1 MTVPDQRSLNRS
13 MFWRIERRLLSANRG
28 RVFVILLALG
38 AGAAVTAA
46 LLNLQVDAKRRL
58 TSDFRSF
65 GANVLVAP
73 QASASSSMSE
83 SVFDRIPDLSGA
95 GDVARADF
103 LYGVV
108 EISALREKDTRKQP
122 NATRAIL
129 TGYMHSAEQP
139 ARILPPALLLAE
151 QNRVLTD
158 SRYCGV
164 GVTLASALKLRTND
178 RVLLTAD
185 SRHDSCTVSVLPS
198 SGGPEDSQIFLQ
210 LAAAQT
216 LLGQPGRISLI
227 QLSVPGTPQQ
237 IQNYL
242 KGLQQKVPDADVRP
256 IRQFTEGEAK
266 IYGRI
271 SGVLNATVAVI
282 LVLTGLCVM
291 AAMTNIA
298 MERKNDV
305 ALMKAIGGA
314 ARRVLRF
321 FLMEATVLGFIGGL
335 VGAAF
340 GLLLS
345 VWLGKAVFG
354 VAARPRF
361 IVYPVSVALTVL
373 VAILGA
379 FPLRRLV
386 EIRPAAIFRGGE

>member
-1 MTVPDQRSLNRS
+1 MPDPRSLNRS

-58 TSDFRSF
+58 TTDFRSF
-65 GANVLVAP
+65 GPNLIVGP
-73 QASASSSMSE
+73 QDSTSPSTMSASNS
-83 SVFDRIPDLSGA
+83 DRIPDKDAAGA
-95 GDVARADF
+95 VAKAEL

-108 EISALREKDTRKQP
+108 EVSPVRAERARQNP
-122 NATRAIL
+122 GVTRAIL
-129 TGYMHSAEQP
+129 AGYSHSVEQP
-139 ARILPPALLLAE
+139 VRVLPSALLAA
-151 QNRVLTD
+151 QQSWVPAD
-158 SRYCGV
+158 SRQCGV
-164 GVTLASALKLRTND
+164 GEKLASALKVRSGARIQLNS
-178 RVLLTAD
+178 D
-185 SRHDSCTVSVLPS
+185 SRQDSCTVSVLPS
-198 SGGPEDSQIFLQ
+198 SGGPEDGQIFLE
-210 LAAAQT
+210 LPAAQT
-216 LLGQPGRISLI
+216 LLEQPGRISLI
-227 QLSVPGTPQQ
+227 QINVPGTPAQ
-237 IQNYL
+237 IQSYIAA
-242 KGLQQKVPDADVRP
+242 LQRQLPDVDVRP

-266 IYGRI
+266 IYSRI
-271 SGVLNATVAVI
+271 SSVLNATVAVI
-282 LVLTGLCVM
+282 LILTGLCVM

-321 FLMEATVLGFIGGL
+321 FLMEATLLGLLGGL
-335 VGAAF
+335 IGAAF

-345 VWLGKAVFG
+345 IWLGKAVFG
-354 VAARPRF
+354 VAAEPRF

-386 EIRPAAIFRGGE
+386 EIRPAVIFRGGE

>member
-1 MTVPDQRSLNRS
+1 MADQRSLNCS

-46 LLNLQVDAKRRL
+46 LLNLQVDAKHRL
-58 TSDFRSF
+58 TADFRSF

-73 QASASSSMSE
+73 QDSASSSMNE
-83 SVFDRIPDLSGA
+83 SPFDRIPDADSAGA
-95 GDVARADF
+95 VAKAEF

-108 EISALREKDTRKQP
+108 EISSVREE
-122 NATRAIL
+122 NAGQNRLHTRAIL
-129 TGYMHSAEQP
+129 AGYAHSAAQP
-139 ARILPPALLLAE
+139 ARVLSPVLLAAE
-151 QNRVLTD
+151 QITSPLN
-158 SRYCGV
+158 SSHCGV
-164 GVTLASALKLRTND
+164 GEKLASVLSLHTND
-178 RVLLTAD
+178 RVRLESA
-185 SRHDSCTVSVLPS
+185 SRQVACTVSVLPS
-198 SGGPEDSQIFLQ
+198 SGGPEDNQIFLQ
-210 LAAAQT
+210 LPAAQT
-216 LLGQPGRISLI
+216 LLDQPGRISLI
-227 QLSVPGTPQQ
+227 QLSAPGTPQQ

-242 KGLQQKVPDADVRP
+242 AELQQRLPGVDVRP

-266 IYGRI
+266 IYSRI
-271 SGVLNATVAVI
+271 SGVLTATVAVI
-282 LVLTGLCVM
+282 LILTGLCVM

-321 FLMEATVLGFIGGL
+321 FLMEATLLGFVGGL
-335 VGAAF
+335 IGAAF

-345 VWLGKAVFG
+345 VWLGRAVFG
-354 VAARPRF
+354 VAAQPRF

-386 EIRPAAIFRGGE
+386 EIRPAVIFRGGE